1 MTNEILANYD
11 GAISFNDI
19 NEIAKQTLFI
29 EDNITHDC
37 NNERLQKFIKLIQQ
51 YVIAQRATN
60 ALSNEMDKVQIDV
73 KREIKRFIKQ
83 CSKSNSN
90 RTRQI
95 YEYSISTFIEYLSMT
110 NKDILHATTIDA
122 DSYINYLNGEHL
134 SANTIRSR
142 IAGIRCLYTYLSR
155 HYECIKN
162 IFVGVK
168 IPRRINAKLTVI
180 PSKCEM
186 KSIIDYIK
194 ERNEKLACIV
204 ELISLTGLRCGA
216 FANMTVY
223 RSGKFST
230 ITKGKQFVN
239 KFDKHC
245 MTLIRNTFGTIKHE
259 TCVFNE
265 INTNNI
271 KRLFMYYTKQM
282 YDKQMIDNAY
292 SLHKLRHYYATNE
305 YKANHDIVKLS
316 QQLNHSSIGVTGM
329 YLTTLKRE
337 FD

>member
-1 MTNEILANYD
+1 MTNALTQIGTMSIVD
-11 GAISFNDI
+11 
-19 NEIAKQTLFI
+19 IAKQISYI
-29 EDNITHDC
+29 EDNM
-37 NNERLQKFIKLIQQ
+37 LQNLSDKQLSQFLDVVKQFTL
-51 YVIAQRATN
+51 VQRKSN
-60 ALSNEMDKVQIDV
+60 ALSNEVDKQRIDITH
-73 KREIKRFIKQ
+73 EIKRFIKQ
-83 CSKSNSN
+83 CSKSKSI

-95 YEYSISTFIEYLSMT
+95 YEYSINTFIDYLSIT
-110 NKDILHATTIDA
+110 NNDILHATTIDA
-122 DSYINYLNGEHL
+122 DNYINYLNGEHL
-134 SANTIRSR
+134 SSNTIRSR

-168 IPRRINAKLTVI
+168 LPKRINAKLTLI
-180 PSKCEM
+180 PSKREM
-186 KSIIDYIK
+186 KSIIDYIAK
-194 ERNEKLACIV
+194 SNAKLSCIV

-223 RSGKFST
+223 RNGTFST

-265 INTNNI
+265 ITTNNI
-271 KRLFMYYTKQM
+271 KRLFMYYMKQM
-282 YDKQMIDNAY
+282 YDKQMIDDAY
-292 SLHKLRHYYATNE
+292 SLHDLRHYYATNE

-316 QQLNHSSIGVTGM
+316 QQLNHSDIGVTGR
-329 YLTTLKRE
+329 YLTTLRRE